1 VPTADTIIIVP
12 LLCALLVSSQ
22 LLRFDLRETAEAPAW
37 LASNED
43 LGTGTWK
50 TEETTFRMPSRPPH
64 SRQQAQ

>member
-1 VPTADTIIIVP
+1 MPTADTIIIVP

-43 LGTGTWK
+43 LGAGTWK
-50 TEETTFRMPSRPPH
+50 TEETH
-64 SRQQAQ
+64 V